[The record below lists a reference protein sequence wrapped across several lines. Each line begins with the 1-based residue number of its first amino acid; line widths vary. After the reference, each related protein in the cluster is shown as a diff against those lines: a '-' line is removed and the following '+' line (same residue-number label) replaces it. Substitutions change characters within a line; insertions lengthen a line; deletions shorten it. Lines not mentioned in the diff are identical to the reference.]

1 MDRMPTPEQFLT
13 DPSVREVSYGAG
25 KVAQYQGKD
34 RWEIF
39 YDVRGRKRRYEG
51 LRMTK
56 DVLAKQ
62 GASSFDRQRVEQI
75 VSECPG
81 G

>member
-1 MDRMPTPEQFLT
+1 LLT
-13 DPSVREVSYGAG
+13 DPSLCEVSYGPG
-25 KVAQYQGKD
+25 KVAQYQGKN

-39 YDVRGRKRRYEG
+39 YDVRGRQRRREG
-51 LRMTK
+51 VRTTR

-62 GASSFDRQRVEQI
+62 GDSSFDRQRVERI
-75 VSECPG
+75 VSEYPG